1 MPIKIKFNKEVCI
14 GCGSCASVCS
24 NWIIEG
30 DKAKPKKVEISESE
44 LKGNKEAED
53 ICPVGAI
60 KIADG

>member
-1 MPIKIKFNKEVCI
+1 LEGPITFLYGTEVCTSQNFQI
-14 GCGSCASVCS
+14 DSQ
-24 NWIIEG
+24 
-30 DKAKPKKVEISESE
+30 KVEISESE